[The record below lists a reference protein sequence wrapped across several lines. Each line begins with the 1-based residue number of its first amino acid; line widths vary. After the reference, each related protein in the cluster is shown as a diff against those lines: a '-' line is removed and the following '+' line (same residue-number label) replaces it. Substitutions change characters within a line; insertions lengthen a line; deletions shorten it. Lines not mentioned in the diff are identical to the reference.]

1 MVDFRLYRRVLKTG
15 CGREIPGRHNL
26 TARLP
31 LDNLGRQKDM
41 LTLLI
46 WIGDPV
52 DEYFHHLLA
61 QLLGKLP
68 YCGQRR
74 MEPAPD
80 RIVTTNNTYI
90 IRDLEAAIAKRFV
103 DTMSRGIISGE
114 DRSDR
119 LSCGEK

>member
-1 MVDFRLYRRVLKTG
+1 MAGFRLYRRVLNTG
-15 CGREIPGRHNL
+15 CGCEIPGRQNL

-31 LDNLGRQKDM
+31 LDDLGRQKD
-41 LTLLI
+41 LQAPLI

-52 DEYFHHLLA
+52 DEHFHHLLA

-68 YCGQRR
+68 YCGQGR

-80 RIVTTNNTYI
+80 RIIATNNTYI
-90 IRDLEAAIAKRFV
+90 IRDLEATVAKRFV

-114 DRSDR
+114 DRGDR
-119 LSCGEK
+119 LTSG